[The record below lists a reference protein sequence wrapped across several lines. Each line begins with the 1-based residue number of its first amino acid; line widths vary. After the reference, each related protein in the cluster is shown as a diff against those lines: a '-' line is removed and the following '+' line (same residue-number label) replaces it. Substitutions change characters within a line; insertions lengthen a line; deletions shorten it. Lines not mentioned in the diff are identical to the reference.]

1 LQVQALTVTS
11 TTKVFKR
18 GTRVRPAVPTN
29 QIMSLTVSLPSVVQ
43 LDTDLVMEFAINLM
57 SNLKIEHDSRTG
69 INYLI
74 TSNAS

>member
-43 LDTDLVMEFAINLM
+43 LVMEFAINLM